1 VTAAAADT
9 SRDACLASHSRAA
22 KSGVIGKTKRGWL
35 SLSRRRPAI
44 STGETSQLSL
54 PNTWL
59 CLAVART
66 SSLSP
71 SLSVLDEPVSALD
84 ALMADVRCDFEGNSI

>member
-1 VTAAAADT
+1 M
-9 SRDACLASHSRAA
+9 R
-22 KSGVIGKTKRGWL
+22 GKPKRGWL

-66 SSLSP
+66 LSLTP

-84 ALMADVRCDFEGNSI
+84 ALLADARGDFEEELKPPLRLQVVGAPI